1 MLIHHTGLHEVTC
14 FHIKLAWTV
23 QNLNM
28 FTRNRSWNYKLPKN
42 VIFRYSMSQT

>member
-1 MLIHHTGLHEVTC
+1 MLTRHTGLHEVTC

-28 FTRNRSWNYKLPKN
+28 FTTKQVLELLAP
-42 VIFRYSMSQT
+42 QECDL